1 MGASLDEAERLLVS
15 ASWSRA
21 SDAAAAARR
30 VARTRD
36 ERVAAECVWVQA
48 EYKLGRLGASHV
60 TDARR
65 AAGTG
70 GDPFAPQTLLLW
82 ARLRL
87 ADPASEPDVALTAA
101 ERALLDIF
109 PTADDEDDAPRPA
122 RGVESTPSGPS
133 RSSPGGSRA
142 AEGVDDET
150 LSAAAWVY
158 VTRVLCEGRDRPE
171 AAAAW
176 LAERWRDVPSHARE
190 RLAEDVAAAA
200 RAKSKSAPG
209 TGTPGTGMDASGPA
223 GTSRGT
229 GTPGTGMD
237 ASGPAGTSRETGKR
251 ASASGSPSSEPRDGD
266 SRVPGDG
273 VGTPSPSP
281 GTRIPSAAREAYDA
295 LASRVVSTA
304 NDAFGGGWDPGDATT
319 RAAAVAV
326 TAGGCVLAVAAAREA
341 HRRRKWVWG
350 RLEELARWI

>member
-87 ADPASEPDVALTAA
+87 AHPASEPDVALTAA

-109 PTADDEDDAPRPA
+109 PTADDEDDAHRPA
-122 RGVESTPSGPS
+122 RGAESTPSGPS

-209 TGTPGTGMDASGPA
+209 TGT
-223 GTSRGT
+223 SRGT
-229 GTPGTGMD
+229 GT
-237 ASGPAGTSRETGKR
+237 R

-326 TAGGCVLAVAAAREA
+326 AAGGCVLAVAAAREA

-350 RLEELARWI
+350 RLEEVARWI

>member
-87 ADPASEPDVALTAA
+87 AHPASEPDVALTAA

-109 PTADDEDDAPRPA
+109 PTADDEDDAHRPA
-122 RGVESTPSGPS
+122 RGAESTPSGPS

-142 AEGVDDET
+142 AECVDDET

-209 TGTPGTGMDASGPA
+209 TGTSRGTGTPGTGMDSSGPA

-229 GTPGTGMD
+229 GT
-237 ASGPAGTSRETGKR
+237 R

-326 TAGGCVLAVAAAREA
+326 AAGGCVLAVAAAREA

-350 RLEELARWI
+350 RLEEVARWI